1 MAQSLLDAPTFTRY
15 GAHPPEQHP
24 SCIQM
29 FVAEFGEAFCG
40 TTSTQH
46 KSLSASPLPA
56 VCQGRTDRLASS
68 RLKAEL
74 FPSPL
79 LSTSVRM
86 ISDHWTLTSE
96 PSANRIAA
104 MQSLRLA
111 FFALSQ
117 GSKPSSA
124 LALTYLLSHLV
135 TYILGFT
142 SLLTCLPTYLLTCLF
157 PCLLTYLLIEA

>member
-1 MAQSLLDAPTFTRY
+1 MMWPASVTERLEAASSLDGLKPAVSIRWLKASSTHLLSPDMAPILPSRISLLYPDVCRGVRRSLLWNDIHATQKPVSVSIARCLP
-15 GAHPPEQHP
+15 GAN
-24 SCIQM
+24 M
-29 FVAEFGEAFCG
+29 
-40 TTSTQH
+40 
-46 KSLSASPLPA
+46 
-56 VCQGRTDRLASS
+56 DRLASS
-68 RLKAEL
+68 RLKAKL

-79 LSTSVRM
+79 LSTSVTM

-135 TYILGFT
+135 TYIL
-142 SLLTCLPTYLLTCLF
+142 
-157 PCLLTYLLIEA
+157 